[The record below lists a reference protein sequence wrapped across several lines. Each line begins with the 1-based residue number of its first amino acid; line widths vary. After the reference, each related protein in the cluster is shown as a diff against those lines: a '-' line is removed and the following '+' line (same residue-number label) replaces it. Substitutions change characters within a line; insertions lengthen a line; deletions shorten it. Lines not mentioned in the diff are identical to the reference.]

1 MFLILQCFF
10 YSFVDGCRRFYDVQA
25 IFFYDFYFGFCGIF
39 CIVDDCISMA
49 YCMAFGSCL
58 IGNKINYR
66 FSVVFF
72 DVVCSFSFYV
82 IVNFINYDDVICVRV
97 IYQ

>member
-1 MFLILQCFF
+1 
-10 YSFVDGCRRFYDVQA
+10 
-25 IFFYDFYFGFCGIF
+25 
-39 CIVDDCISMA
+39 MA

-97 IYQ
+97 IY